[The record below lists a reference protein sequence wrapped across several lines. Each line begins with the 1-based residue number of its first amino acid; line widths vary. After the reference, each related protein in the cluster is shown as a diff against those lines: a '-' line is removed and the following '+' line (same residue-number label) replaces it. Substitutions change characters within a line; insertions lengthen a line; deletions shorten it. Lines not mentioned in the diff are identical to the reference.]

1 MDPNHDIVP
10 TLRMMDGLL
19 MTKAADEIERLRSVA
34 EGRTEGFDR
43 AIRRM
48 RRRYFDNNPANTW
61 LAVAFNELP
70 RLNGKTTRP
79 MRAARLRRMGPN
91 VGGEATAT
99 ARGNR

>member
-19 MTKAADEIERLRSVA
+19 MTKAADEIERLRFTAV
-34 EGRTEGFDR
+34 GRTENFDR

-61 LAVAFNELP
+61 LAIAFNDLL
-70 RLNGKTTRP
+70 RLNGTFEEDPEANAR
-79 MRAARLRRMGPN
+79 REAAALG
-91 VGGEATAT
+91 A
-99 ARGNR
+99 

>member
-19 MTKAADEIERLRSVA
+19 MTKAADEIEQLRFTAV
-34 EGRTEGFDR
+34 GRTEGFDR

-61 LAVAFNELP
+61 LAIAFNELL
-70 RLNGKTTRP
+70 RLNGTFEED
-79 MRAARLRRMGPN
+79 AEANARR
-91 VGGEATAT
+91 EAVANG
-99 ARGNR
+99 A

>member
-19 MTKAADEIERLRSVA
+19 MTKAADEIERLRFTAV
-34 EGRTEGFDR
+34 GRTEGFDR

-61 LAVAFNELP
+61 LAIAFNELL
-70 RLNGKTTRP
+70 RLNGTFEEDTEANAR
-79 MRAARLRRMGPN
+79 REAAALG
-91 VGGEATAT
+91 A
-99 ARGNR
+99 